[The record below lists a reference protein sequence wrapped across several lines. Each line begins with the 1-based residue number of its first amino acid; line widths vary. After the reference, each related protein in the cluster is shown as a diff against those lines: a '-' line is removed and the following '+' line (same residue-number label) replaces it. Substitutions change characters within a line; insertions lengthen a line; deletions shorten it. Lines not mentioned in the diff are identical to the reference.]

1 MKQDRRNWLNET
13 RCGNHLNFDLSPPP
27 HQKKLVDE
35 IKWKGWNS
43 RFCWLDAAG
52 GGGGGREWLLQCG
65 WLVGSCHLPFP
76 CDGAWRAW
84 CSRWR
89 ARLKS
94 LRRRCCCCWPVG
106 RRSAAGVACYT
117 RTSLFNYLSFTR
129 HRRKMQRAAQELAA
143 HNQNEFFL
151 STNNLSCLFAG
162 TTAGSHFRPAH
173 RLPPTK
179 EWKEKN
185 IQETSEFMSV
195 HFVF

>member
-1 MKQDRRNWLNET
+1 MKRGAVTIWTLI
-13 RCGNHLNFDLSPPP
+13 CLPPP
-27 HQKKLVDE
+27 PTKKKLVDE
-35 IKWKGWNS
+35 IKWRGWNS

-52 GGGGGREWLLQCG
+52 AGGGGREWLLRCG

-129 HRRKMQRAAQELAA
+129 HRRKMQRAAQEFAA

-151 STNNLSCLFAG
+151 YQQSILSVCWDD
-162 TTAGSHFRPAH
+162 S
-173 RLPPTK
+173 RLPLPAGPPPPTYK
-179 EWKEKN
+179 RVKRKKHSGN
-185 IQETSEFMSV
+185 IRIYVSAF
-195 HFVF
+195 FFFFLN